1 MKKLT
6 ISVVIIDDEP
16 EARSLMTSILSRFDN
31 VQISGTAAD
40 ALEGFHLISKTK
52 PDLAFLDISMPV
64 HTGIDLAEVISAS
77 NLTTRIVFVTAYDQ
91 YLLPAIRHSA
101 FDYLMKPVD
110 PEEIERVLTR
120 FCELPG
126 KSMENDIQRLM
137 NKVQPMQKIKLN
149 IRTGYVLVDP
159 EEIVLVKADGNYSV
173 IYLSNG
179 EKLTASQNIG
189 HFSELLP
196 FEMFLRS
203 SRSALINLRFLR
215 QVDRKCRKI
224 TLKSGELLL
233 HTSISREHLIELE
246 ERTR

>member
-40 ALEGFHLISKTK
+40 ALEGFQLISKTK

-159 EEIVLVKADGNYSV
+159 AEIVLVKADGNYTE
-173 IYLSNG
+173 IFLNNN
-179 EKLTASQNIG
+179 EKLIVSQGIG
-189 HFSELLP
+189 HFSEVLP
-196 FEMFLRS
+196 GVLFMRS
-203 SRSALINLRFLR
+203 SRSALINLRYLR
-215 QVDRKCRKI
+215 QVDRKCRKV
-224 TLKSGELLL
+224 TLKAGEMTLQ
-233 HTSISREHLIELE
+233 TTISRDLLPELE
-246 ERTR
+246 KRTE